1 MEFCMNFNAT
11 LLGQAIFIFALIMLV
26 LSYILGKRKT
36 ETPKT
41 TAFIG
46 FLTALVPPLA
56 IVFLI
61 VLILKNDVAL
71 AKSDIGQ

>member
-1 MEFCMNFNAT
+1 MNFNAT
-11 LLGQAIFIFALIMLV
+11 FLGQTIFILALIMLV
-26 LSYILGKRKT
+26 LSYILGKSKT

-61 VLILKNDVAL
+61 FLVLKNDVVL
-71 AKSDIGQ
+71 AKSDVG

>member
-1 MEFCMNFNAT
+1 MNFNAT
-11 LLGQAIFIFALIMLV
+11 LLGQAIFIL
-26 LSYILGKRKT
+26 
-36 ETPKT
+36 
-41 TAFIG
+41 
-46 FLTALVPPLA
+46 ALVPPLA